1 MPVIENNREDFQ
13 YQLFEAGELA
23 GYVQYH
29 MSGDE
34 IWVLHS
40 CLARNFKS
48 SDLVAALLRRVL
60 EDAHFSRLAVVPFCP
75 AMRAYVASHPQ
86 YASLV
91 PPQWHARLGD
101 AAHWDASGG
110 PTTPLEHVRL
120 TGSRRAKMRVPAASN
135 A

>member
-1 MPVIENNREDFQ
+1 MPVIENNREDLQ

-29 MSGDE
+29 MSGNE

-48 SDLVAALLRRVL
+48 SDLVGALLRRVL

-75 AMRAYVASHPQ
+75 AMRSYVASHPQ
-86 YASLV
+86 YAGLV

-101 AAHWDASGG
+101 AARWATDC

-120 TGSRRAKMRVPAASN
+120 TGSRRAKMRVPAEAH